1 MHKFDRITKILLS
14 LLVVG
19 VWAVV
24 FQLVFGRSEV
34 EASSEN
40 NAGQTPQVIRARGL
54 IIVDEKGRER
64 IIMGSPVPDPP
75 HVGKR
80 VSPAHG
86 MIILDAD
93 GYERFGLGLM
103 DNGNMGMGFDAP
115 HDPVNPRKNPER
127 LHFMADAKGGAT
139 IRFLNRQTGV
149 PGWIRLGDDDKL
161 YFEFIDVQPDK
172 NKVTERR
179 LERRRRGI
187 DESRHPFDAVI

>member
-1 MHKFDRITKILLS
+1 MKNFDRLTKVLFGTLT
-14 LLVVG
+14 VG
-19 VWAVV
+19 VWCLAA
-24 FQLVFGRSEV
+24 QAWYGTTPAQ
-34 EASSEN
+34 ASDDKAS
-40 NAGQTPQVIRARGL
+40 QVIKTRSL
-54 IIVDEKGRER
+54 IIIDEQGRER

-80 VSPAHG
+80 ISPGHG
-86 MIILDAD
+86 MIILDEK

-115 HDPVNPRKNPER
+115 PDLENPKKNTER
-127 LHFMADAKGGAT
+127 LHFIADAKGGAT

-172 NKVTERR
+172 NKIIRR
-179 LERRRRGI
+179 QLSI
-187 DESRHPFDAVI
+187 DGDKTFEQPFKK